1 MFWIEDK
8 PENAAVGA
16 AIGLRSILMMQS
28 HNIDNVPEDCEP
40 AVNWKEVY
48 EIITGKVA

>member
-28 HNIDNVPEDCEP
+28 HNIDNVPEGCKP
-40 AVNWKEVY
+40 VVNWKEVY
-48 EIITGKVA
+48 ELITGEVA